1 MYPFNLRIY
10 NVNVY
15 LDTTIHERYNYLE
28 YTKSE
33 TGMATIKDVAAK
45 AGVSIATV
53 SRVLNRTGS
62 CTTETKEKVLQAVE
76 KLGYRINLT
85 AKSLKTG
92 QTSVIGIALSG
103 PYLLETPMI
112 IRSALI
118 VLQRQG
124 FAVEVILDASMD
136 TCVTLMKEGRLDGL
150 LLIDM
155 QRDEASLKRLIKTEC
170 RFVLLGGDT
179 DREDVN
185 LVQIDFFGGGYA
197 ATKHLISRG
206 HREILFAED
215 NTQLPYTQEIKRGYL
230 FALDEN
236 GIPYS
241 EALLK
246 GDSGDSL
253 NKESIGYNSLN
264 RLDIKTNASALLM
277 TNDRIAQGALSAA
290 REMRIK
296 VPAELSV
303 IGFGDHSQSDFSRP
317 GLTSVKVPYAQQ
329 GELGAEILVNNIRRG
344 DSIVKRV
351 TLQTQLALR
360 HTVTLH
366 PRKVHGDRP

>member
-1 MYPFNLRIY
+1 
-10 NVNVY
+10 
-15 LDTTIHERYNYLE
+15 
-28 YTKSE
+28 
-33 TGMATIKDVAAK
+33 MATIKDVAAK

-53 SRVLNRTGS
+53 SRVLNRTGT
-62 CTTETKEKVLQAVE
+62 CTTETKERVLRAVE
-76 KLGYRINLT
+76 ELGYRINLT

-92 QTSVIGIALSG
+92 HTSVIGIALSG
-103 PYLLETPMI
+103 VYLLETPVI
-112 IRSALI
+112 IRSALMM
-118 VLQRQG
+118 LQTQG
-124 FAVEVILDASMD
+124 FVVEVILDASMD

-155 QRDEASLKRLIKTEC
+155 QRDEASLKRLIKTES
-170 RFVLLGGDT
+170 RFVFLGGDT

-185 LVQIDFFGGGYA
+185 LVQIDFFGGGYT

-215 NTQLPYTQEIKRGYL
+215 NIHLPYTQEIKRGYL

-253 NKESIGYNSLN
+253 NKERIGYHSLN
-264 RLDIKTNASALLM
+264 SMDIETTASALLM

-290 REMRIK
+290 RERGIK

-317 GLTSVKVPYAQQ
+317 SLTSVKVPYAQQ

-344 DSIVKRV
+344 DNIVKRV

-360 HTVTLH
+360 HTVTQN
-366 PRKVHGDRP
+366 PRKVNGDRP